1 MKGVT
6 MNINEM
12 TMELLI
18 KENKA
23 LKKANHSMAIEI
35 NTGFDTGKSVD
46 IVWIT
51 RDEMKG
57 YSDIVQAG
65 GINSI
70 KADAIEAACVKL
82 FRDGSVAK
90 ESGLLYANKLRGNNG

>member
-1 MKGVT
+1 
-6 MNINEM
+6 M
-12 TMELLI
+12 TMELLV
-18 KENKA
+18 KENEA

-65 GINSI
+65 GFNSI
-70 KADAIEAACVKL
+70 KADAIEEATHKT
-82 FRDGSVAK
+82 RESMQDGCPKWLCRVSELEA
-90 ESGLLYANKLRGNNG
+90 YANKLRGDDG